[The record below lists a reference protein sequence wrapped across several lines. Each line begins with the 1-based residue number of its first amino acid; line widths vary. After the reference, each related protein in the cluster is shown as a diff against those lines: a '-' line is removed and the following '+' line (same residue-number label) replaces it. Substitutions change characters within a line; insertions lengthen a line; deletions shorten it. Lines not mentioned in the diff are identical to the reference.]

1 MSHINKSCIL
11 ELETYLLEKSGSPFY
26 PFLGDWFMVGTTI
39 SSIYFS
45 FVFFLSFSM
54 TNTICPVW
62 KHWFAVLI
70 FSKYSVL
77 NIWLRKHFLGKL
89 IRFCKIRLLIRQV
102 ITNIFSVF
110 TKFYYN
116 IVIIIIIIISSSSS
130 SSSSSIIINFMIMM
144 LLLLLLIYV
153 TRSSGRA

>member
-26 PFLGDWFMVGTTI
+26 PFFGEWFMVGTTI

-62 KHWFAVLI
+62 EHWFAVLI

-116 IVIIIIIIISSSSS
+116 IVIIIIIISG
-130 SSSSSIIINFMIMM
+130 SSSISIMIINFMIMM
-144 LLLLLLIYV
+144 LLLLLLVYV